1 MEVPPNKVLAD
12 FSQFCQL
19 VLTPL
24 HVPISCAG
32 WKACVFGAGGT
43 NDRGRDKTDE
53 DTRPQ
58 VCHHEAAGR
67 KECESI
73 A

>member
-1 MEVPPNKVLAD
+1 MLAD
-12 FSQFCQL
+12 SSQFGQL

-24 HVPISCAG
+24 HVATSCAG

-43 NDRGRDKTDE
+43 NDRGRDETDE
-53 DTRPQ
+53 DTGPQ
-58 VCHHEAAGR
+58 VRHHEAADR